1 MVRCSAYFNKSV
13 EIFLW
18 GGKMINLEEVKKDK
32 FLIDCYTFT
41 HNGMNILLDVN
52 NSNFY
57 SVKKEY
63 CDVVDYLKNNDSA
76 HDDTVQS
83 YDEQKIEKIL
93 QDLTDFGFILDQNP
107 VYEKITI
114 DEYKEVINLVIN
126 VSHNCNLRCKYCFAA
141 TGSYNGK
148 RDLMNPEIADKTLE
162 WFLKQAKKSKVLNLN
177 LFGGEPLVNIP
188 LVEYIV
194 KRCKDLEEEYEK
206 KIYITIST
214 NGTIM
219 NENLLKLIKD
229 YDIGLQISIDGDK
242 EIHDANRPTANNTS
256 SYDLLVENVKM
267 LLSEVDNSG
276 LIPRA
281 TIAKGVTDVTYIVN
295 HMLNDLKFK
304 CVAFTPALGS
314 NKETSYSQED
324 LDEYFKKYDEL
335 VEIFLSKLRKGEE
348 FNIYPFTTEV
358 DAVSKGIRRIYGC
371 GAGLGFSSIDIKG
384 NIYPCMRFIG
394 NEEYIIG
401 NVEYG
406 FNNKRQKFFDR
417 TIYNRKKCSTCW
429 ARHLCGGACVAV
441 QVECGETLESYNP
454 LVCQVAKRMAELA
467 MYASAVI
474 VEEELDFDMHKL
486 TVNDFVRRRFS

>member
-1 MVRCSAYFNKSV
+1 MKPLLCLFNNSV
-13 EIFLW
+13 EIFIG
-18 GGKMINLEEVKKDK
+18 GGKMVNLEEVKKNK
-32 FLIDCYTFT
+32 FLIDYYTFT
-41 HNGMNILLDVN
+41 HNGKNILLDVN

-57 SVKKEY
+57 SVEKEY
-63 CDVVDYLKNNDSA
+63 FDVLDYLKSNDSA
-76 HDDTVQS
+76 YDDTILS
-83 YDEQKIEKIL
+83 YNEQKVEKIL

-107 VYEKITI
+107 VYEKIAI

-148 RDLMNPEIADKTLE
+148 RDLMNPEMADKTLE
-162 WFLKQAKKSKVLNLN
+162 WFLRQAKKSKVLNLN

-194 KRCKDLEEEYEK
+194 KRCKDLEDEYEK

-242 EIHDANRPTANNTS
+242 EIHDANRPTADNSS
-256 SYDLLVENVKM
+256 SYDLLVNNVKM
-267 LLSEVDNSG
+267 LLSEVDNAG

-281 TIAKGVTDVTYIVN
+281 TIAKGVTDVTRIVN

-371 GAGLGFSSIDIKG
+371 GAGLGFSSVDIKG

-417 TIYNRKKCSTCW
+417 TIYNREKCNTCW

-467 MYASAVI
+467 MYASTVI
-474 VEEELDFDMHKL
+474 ADEGLDFDMHKL

>member
-1 MVRCSAYFNKSV
+1 MV
-13 EIFLW
+13 
-18 GGKMINLEEVKKDK
+18 NLEDVKKDK

-41 HNGMNILLDVN
+41 HNGKNILLDIN
-52 NSNFY
+52 NSDFY
-57 SVKKEY
+57 SVEKEY
-63 CDVVDYLKNNDSA
+63 CDIVNFLKSEND
-76 HDDTVQS
+76 T
-83 YDEQKIEKIL
+83 YDESIQNYSKQKIDQII
-93 QDLTDFGFILDQNP
+93 QDLTDFGFILNESP
-107 VYEKITI
+107 EYEKIAI

-126 VSHNCNLRCKYCFAA
+126 VSHNCNLRCKYCFAS

-148 RDLMNPEIADKTLE
+148 RDLMNLETADKTLE
-162 WFLKQAKKSKVLNLN
+162 WFLKQAKESKVLNLN

-194 KRCKDLEEEYEK
+194 KRCEDLEKEYDK

-242 EIHDANRPTANNTS
+242 DIHDANRPTADNSS
-256 SYDLLVENVKM
+256 SYDLLVGNVKT
-267 LLSEVDNSG
+267 LLSEVDNAG

-281 TIAKGVTDVTYIVN
+281 TIAKGVTDIIHIVD

-314 NKETSYSQED
+314 NKATSYSQED

-371 GAGLGFSSIDIKG
+371 GAGLGFSSVDIKG

-401 NVEYG
+401 NVKDG
-406 FNNKRQKFFDR
+406 FNDNRQKFFDR
-417 TIYNRKKCSTCW
+417 TIYNREKCSTCW

-467 MYASAVI
+467 MYASSVI
-474 VEEELDFDMHKL
+474 AEEGLDFDMHKL